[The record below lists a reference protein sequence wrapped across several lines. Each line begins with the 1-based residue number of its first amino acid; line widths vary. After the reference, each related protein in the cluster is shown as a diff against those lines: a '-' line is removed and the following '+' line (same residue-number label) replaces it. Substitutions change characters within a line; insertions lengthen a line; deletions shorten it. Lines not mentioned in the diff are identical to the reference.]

1 MKKQLKVAVCALL
14 AGAAF
19 FQSCKKDE
27 VKKQYA
33 SINVFNM
40 SPDAPGFNV
49 QDDSTII
56 GNYVLLYGANT
67 GYLQIESGNRN
78 MVMTTYRLDST
89 DTVAYK
95 IPVNLATD
103 RSFSLFLID
112 SFNKKSSL
120 LVNDRLDTLVRERSH
135 FRFINL
141 CPDTLRRADLVLA
154 KDTSVVFPN
163 MFFRDVTSFR
173 EIMPGDYKWKIRFM
187 RSDIDTI
194 WLDVPLKVANGGKAY
209 TLILQGFVN
218 GTGKQKL
225 QTQVVTNRE

>member
-1 MKKQLKVAVCALL
+1 MKKQLKIAALTLL
-14 AGAAF
+14 AGAALI
-19 FQSCKKDE
+19 QSCKKDE

-33 SINVFNM
+33 SINVFHM

-49 QDDSTII
+49 QDDTSII
-56 GNYVLLYGANT
+56 GQYVLQYGANS
-67 GYLQIESGNRN
+67 GYLKVEAGNRN
-78 MVMTTYRLDST
+78 MVMTTYRLDSV

-95 IPVNLATD
+95 VPVNLAAD

-112 SFNKKSSL
+112 SFSKKSTL
-120 LVNDRLDTLVRERSH
+120 LVNDRLDTLSRDRSH

-154 KDTSVVFPN
+154 SDSSVVFPN

-173 EIMPGDYKWKIRFM
+173 EILPGDYKWKIRYM
-187 RSDIDTI
+187 LGDADTM

-209 TLILQGFVN
+209 TLILHGYMN

>member
-1 MKKQLKVAVCALL
+1 MKKQLKTAALTLL
-14 AGAAF
+14 AAAAL

-33 SINVFNM
+33 TINVFNM

-49 QDDSTII
+49 QDDTTII
-56 GNYVLLYGANT
+56 GSYVLQYAANT
-67 GYLQIESGNRN
+67 GYLQVEAGSRN
-78 MVMTTYRLDST
+78 IVMTTYRLDSA

-95 IPVNLATD
+95 VPVNLAAD

-112 SFNKKSSL
+112 SFSKKSSL
-120 LVNDRLDTLVRERSH
+120 LVNDRLDTLARDKSH
-135 FRFINL
+135 IRFINL

-154 KDTSVVFPN
+154 SDSSVVFPN

-173 EIMPGDYKWKIRFM
+173 EVLPGDYKWKIRYM
-187 RSDIDTI
+187 RGDIDTMWI
-194 WLDVPLKVANGGKAY
+194 DVPLKVANGGKAY
-209 TLILQGFVN
+209 TLILQGFIN